1 MQSLHIVAKL
11 ARVLGGEPLRHV
23 DPSPCGIIFS
33 GPPLRF
39 VRAAIG
45 HGRGQ
50 AVFGFSLAGDP
61 EILELSVRDESQAA
75 AIGEA
80 KRAADAGDE
89 SGAHMALR
97 QLAKSGKRS
106 ND

>member
-1 MQSLHIVAKL
+1 MIAAL
-11 ARVLGGEPLRHV
+11 
-23 DPSPCGIIFS
+23 
-33 GPPLRF
+33 
-39 VRAAIG
+39 RAADLVFVNWPAASG

-89 SGAHMALR
+89 SGAQMALR
-97 QLAKSGKRS
+97 QLAKPEESPDQPFDPGGRTVA
-106 ND
+106 DLT